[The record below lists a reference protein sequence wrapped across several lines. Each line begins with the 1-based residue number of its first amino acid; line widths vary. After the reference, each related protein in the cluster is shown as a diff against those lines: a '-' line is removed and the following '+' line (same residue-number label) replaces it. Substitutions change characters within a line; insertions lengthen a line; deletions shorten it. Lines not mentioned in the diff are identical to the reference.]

1 MSYKGELSSMIESVA
16 QWLTMHGDQAPLLVF
31 GLLLLTG
38 FSFPVSED
46 VIVIASGVLAATVIP
61 ERTIPLFVAVYTG
74 SFMSDWI
81 AYWIGRLVGKQLVR
95 IPFFHTTLSVNRR
108 ETISSFFQK
117 YGFLTLFI
125 GRLIPFGI
133 RNSVFMAAGAGKMHF
148 GKFLLSDGVSCLLF
162 SSTVFYLSFRAGE
175 NYKQLHSLLTSLGL
189 IAAAVMIVSAVACYA
204 WFYLQKRQRQ
214 GIGDL

>member
-1 MSYKGELSSMIESVA
+1 MIESVA
-16 QWLTMHGDQAPLLVF
+16 QWLTVHGDQAPLFVF

-46 VIVIASGVLAATVIP
+46 VIVIASGVIAATVIP
-61 ERTIPLFVAVYTG
+61 ERTIPLFIAVYTG
-74 SFMSDWI
+74 SFLSDWI

-95 IPFFHTTLSVNRR
+95 IPLFQETLSDNRR
-108 ETISSFFQK
+108 KTISSFFKK

-148 GKFLLSDGVSCLLF
+148 GKFLLSDGISCLLF
-162 SSTVFYLSFRAGE
+162 STTIFYLSFRAGE
-175 NYKQLHSLLTSLGL
+175 NYRHVHSLLTSLGL
-189 IAAAVMIVSAVACYA
+189 VAAAVVIVSVVACSI
-204 WFYLQKRQRQ
+204 WFHVQKRQLQ
-214 GIGDL
+214 ES